1 MPSKAPRKP
10 AAKRDAEQ
18 SARLDLEAHAQSI
31 RDGIPAAKQN
41 EVFRAAV
48 EAAYLTALAD
58 GEVDDDERTALVRA
72 VEVLSEGAVI
82 EWEAESLVDDCT
94 ERAGAEGKAARVEA
108 VGKALSALGQAQAGL
123 YVAAVV
129 ARASKGID
137 KQEADLLKA
146 VGAAAGLGADAV
158 KEIVKKAGSL

>member
-1 MPSKAPRKP
+1 MASRTPKKP

-48 EAAYLTALAD
+48 EAAYLAALAD
-58 GEVDDDERTALVRA
+58 GEVDDDERNALVRA

-82 EWEAESLVDDCT
+82 EWEAETLVDDC
-94 ERAGAEGKAARVEA
+94 AARAEA
-108 VGKALSALGQAQAGL
+108 QGIPARSEVVGKELSALGQAQAGL

-137 KQEADLLKA
+137 KQEADVLKA
-146 VGAAAGLGADAV
+146 VGSAAGLSADAV
-158 KEIVKKAGSL
+158 KDIVKKAGSL